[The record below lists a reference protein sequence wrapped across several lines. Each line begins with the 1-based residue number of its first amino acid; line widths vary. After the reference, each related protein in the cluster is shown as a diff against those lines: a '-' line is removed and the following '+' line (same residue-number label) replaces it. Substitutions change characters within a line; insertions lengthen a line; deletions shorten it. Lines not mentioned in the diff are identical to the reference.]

1 MGRTRIKKFVFGA
14 AIIVIL
20 AIGAWQL
27 TKTFTSA
34 EPLSEAEATSKA
46 EELYKGKVVNVKN
59 KSRAY
64 EVTMELES
72 GTYIVEMD
80 RDTGEIGSVSRIK
93 EKAAKEEEQET
104 PQQPSENT
112 KDSPGK
118 KPARQEPK
126 PQEETPAQTVTF
138 ITKEEAARIAIKTI
152 NGEVDDMEDIETEES
167 GGVTYYLVDVERE
180 EAEDGTV
187 RINAIT
193 GEVTGVFYDD

>member
-20 AIGAWQL
+20 VIGAWQL

-80 RDTGEIGSVSRIK
+80 RDTGEIGRVSRIK

-118 KPARQEPK
+118 KPAKQEPK

-138 ITKEEAARIAIKTI
+138 ITKEEAAQIAIKTI
-152 NGEVDDMEDIETEES
+152 NGEVDDMEDIETEEL

>member
-93 EKAAKEEEQET
+93 EKAAKEEEQEA

-118 KPARQEPK
+118 KPAKQEPK
-126 PQEETPAQTVTF
+126 PQEETPAKTVTF
-138 ITKEEAARIAIKTI
+138 ITKEEAAQIANKTI

>member
-118 KPARQEPK
+118 KPAKQEPK

-138 ITKEEAARIAIKTI
+138 ITKEEAAQIAIKTI

>member
-1 MGRTRIKKFVFGA
+1 MGRIRIKKFVFGA

-118 KPARQEPK
+118 KPAKQEPK

-152 NGEVDDMEDIETEES
+152 NGEIDDMEDIETEES